1 MLVSASS
8 LRESRRSASES
19 SWRWVAD
26 GVDVLA
32 AARDAETVLATLAR
46 VTVAHLADCC
56 IVFAKRESG
65 GLELATSRH
74 RDPTQDALAQEFAR
88 RYPVSEDAGAGAAF
102 VVRTG
107 QTELLPIVPDADSV
121 ARASGSGQHLLDVLR
136 AFAMHSAMT
145 VPLKAGAETIGA
157 IVLTRS
163 ESELPFNADD
173 LAVAETLA
181 RIGAWSLVQLPP
193 TQKPQQPH
201 GAPGSAHMLGVASHE
216 VMNCLGVL
224 GMSAAILLRTGEL
237 DPTARAKHLHVIDRD
252 TKRVARLSR
261 DLIDIAKLYAGLL
274 ALDREPQNAAALLQ
288 EAADSVN
295 NEAGRG
301 AIVVSD
307 CGAALNVWGDR
318 ECILQVLS
326 TLLTYATA
334 HASAQYSIIVSA
346 VASADQVRI
355 AVADEESPL
364 SDAMFSL
371 LSDPLHCI
379 GRTDSR
385 ELGLQLFICQEIIAA
400 HTGRLWIERFNAR
413 GYKFCFTL
421 PLIA

>member
-8 LRESRRSASES
+8 PRESRRSASES

-26 GVDVLA
+26 GVDALA

-65 GLELATSRH
+65 GLELAASRH

-88 RYPVSEDAGAGAAF
+88 RYPVSEDAGDGAAF
-102 VVRTG
+102 VVWTG
-107 QTELLPIVPDADSV
+107 QSELLPMVPDADAV
-121 ARASGSGQHLLDVLR
+121 APRAGGSGQHPLDVMR
-136 AFAMHSAMT
+136 AFAMHSAMA
-145 VPLKAGAETIGA
+145 VPLIAGAETIGA

-163 ESELPFNADD
+163 ESELPFNVDD

-181 RIGAWSLVQLPP
+181 RIGAWSFVHLHR
-193 TQKPQQPH
+193 TQQPH
-201 GAPGSAHMLGVASHE
+201 GVSGSAHMLSVASHE

-237 DPTARAKHLHVIDRD
+237 DPTARAKHLQVIDRD
-252 TKRVARLSR
+252 TKHVARLSR

-274 ALDREPQNAAALLQ
+274 ALNREPQNAAALLQ

-295 NEAGRG
+295 NEAGRD
-301 AIVVSD
+301 AIVVED
-307 CGAALNVWGDR
+307 GGAALNVWGDR
-318 ECILQVLS
+318 ERILQVLS

-334 HASAQYSIIVSA
+334 HASAQYSIFVSA

-355 AVADEESPL
+355 AVADKESPL
-364 SDAMFSL
+364 SDATFSL

-400 HTGRLWIERFNAR
+400 HAGRLWIERFDAR

-421 PLIA
+421 PLVA